1 MANNELGQKGFVSIE
16 NYWGDKIKSIIVMHS
31 ADNIEKT
38 EGVVNNINHGEKEE
52 NVFQFH
58 YQTNLF
64 PFKNR
69 WKVIVITID
78 DEVYETD
85 GYFSCSITASDKG
98 VAVVG
103 VNGDT
108 KTAYVSFSKS
118 GSCSERLRRVK
129 RHSMFDSQS
138 ERYLR

>member
-16 NYWGDKIKSIIVMHS
+16 NFWGDKIKSIIVMHS

-38 EGVVNNINHGEKEE
+38 EGAVNNISHGEKEE
-52 NVFQFH
+52 NVFQFY
-58 YQTNLF
+58 YQTHLF
-64 PFKNR
+64 PFKNM
-69 WKVIVITID
+69 WKVIVITTD

-108 KTAYVSFSKS
+108 KTAYVSFSES
-118 GSCSERLRRVK
+118 GSCSEKLRRVN